1 MQATSDGHTRGAGR
15 AGYLRRRLAAVATI
29 LAACAALAL
38 HSDAPATATLPAA
51 PPRDFSRFEACP
63 VLAVEA
69 GTIIRVRTEGDERR
83 VRLIGVFVPKA
94 GSDEDGAR
102 PFLERLLGGES
113 VFLEYESDW
122 PLRDR
127 EDRYWA
133 YVYRAP
139 DGLLVNLELLRQ
151 GYGRLSA
158 PEPFAQ
164 VDLFRAYERHARQ
177 ARKGVWGEPGTVPST
192 RPAEAAPSSPQVL
205 PAPRRAAESQP
216 VVYVTRAGT
225 RDHLADCQHA
235 RSGATPITLEE
246 AKSRGLKPCS
256 RCKPPE

>member
-1 MQATSDGHTRGAGR
+1 MQSTSDGHTRGDER
-15 AGYLRRRLAAVATI
+15 TRHLRRRLAAAAIV

-38 HSDAPATATLPAA
+38 HSDAPTTSTLPAV
-51 PPRDFSRFEACP
+51 PTRDFSHLEACP

-69 GTIIRVRTEGDERR
+69 GTIIRVRAEGGERR

-94 GSDEDGAR
+94 GSDEDEAR
-102 PFLERLLGGES
+102 PFLQRLLGGEA
-113 VFLEYESDW
+113 VYLEHESDW

-158 PEPFAQ
+158 PEPFAHAE
-164 VDLFRAYERHARQ
+164 LYRAYERHARQ
-177 ARKGVWGEPGTVPST
+177 ARKGVWAETGSGPST
-192 RPAEAAPSSPQVL
+192 RPAEAAPSSPQVT
-205 PAPRRAAESQP
+205 PAPRHAAESQP

-225 RDHLADCQHA
+225 RYHRADCQHA